1 MKSLVKLKRGRHAV
15 WIDPG
20 QVLWSEAVRRGAKIH
35 FIDGQ
40 DLTVDN
46 GPGDVDILPLRL
58 RQQSFLSR
66 RHAPLATSLAMA
78 LLTRLGA
85 CREQLKEAAE
95 QLRELGDDKDASRIA
110 RETIDF
116 LTHWIESFQV
126 TAGRPL

>member
-1 MKSLVKLKRGRHAV
+1 MSSLVELSRRHHAV
-15 WIDPG
+15 WIDPD
-20 QVLWSEAVRRGAKIH
+20 QVLWSEAVRGGAKIH

-46 GPGDVDILPLRL
+46 GPGDVDILLRRL
-58 RQQSFLSR
+58 RQQSSLSR
-66 RHAPLATSLAMA
+66 RQAPPATSLAMA
-78 LLTRLGA
+78 LLAPLGA

-95 QLRELGDDKDASRIA
+95 QLRELRDDKHAWRIA

-116 LTHWIESFQV
+116 LTHSIKSFQV